1 MLKPENFTKAGY
13 KKFELSSFEKQDT
26 LASYAL
32 HKRIDD
38 EKGIK
43 YYITVYVYDYKKQF
57 QEGCCYKEYG
67 FAPKVQFR
75 NGSSPTVNTELIIDD
90 RTSIE
95 EIEATF
101 EVLFTA
107 TKAEYYSYYD

>member
-1 MLKPENFTKAGY
+1 MLKPNDFIKAGY
-13 KKFELSSFEKQDT
+13 KRFELSSFDKSNT
-26 LASYAL
+26 LADHAMQ
-32 HKRIDD
+32 KRIDD

-43 YYITVYVYDYKKQF
+43 YYITVYVYDYRDKGL
-57 QEGCCYKEYG
+57 EGKEYG

-75 NGSSPTVNTELIIDD
+75 SEEKPTVNTELIIDN

-101 EVLFTA
+101 EVLFSA
-107 TKAEYYSYYD
+107 TKAEYCSYYD

>member
-1 MLKPENFTKAGY
+1 MLKPEDFTKAGY
-13 KKFELSSFEKQDT
+13 KKFELSSFEKQST
-26 LASYAL
+26 LAEYAL

-43 YYITVYVYDYKKQF
+43 YYITVYVYDYKKRF
-57 QEGCCYKEYG
+57 QEGSSYKEYG

-75 NGSSPTVNTELIIDD
+75 NAANHAVNTELIIDD

-107 TKAEYYSYYD
+107 TKAEYYSFYD